1 MEWPEELLELFDDPL
16 LANIHPK
23 LQRMTVDDRLVAKL
37 EEISQ
42 WVEANKRIPDG
53 EGGLRERLLLRALKS
68 LRINNK
74 EQLTAYDR
82 LGLLEK

>member
-1 MEWPEELLELFDDPL
+1 
-16 LANIHPK
+16 
-23 LQRMTVDDRLVAKL
+23 MTVDDRLVAKL

>member
-53 EGGLRERLLLRALKS
+53 E
-68 LRINNK
+68 
-74 EQLTAYDR
+74 
-82 LGLLEK
+82 